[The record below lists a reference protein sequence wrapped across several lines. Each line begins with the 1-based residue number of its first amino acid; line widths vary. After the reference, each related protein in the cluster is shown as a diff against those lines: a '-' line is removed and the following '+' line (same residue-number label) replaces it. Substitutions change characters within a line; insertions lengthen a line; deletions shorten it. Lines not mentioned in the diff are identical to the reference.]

1 MPPATPS
8 FPARRAKA
16 HARAVAIAVGATG
29 AGVLAASL
37 AALPAS
43 AQDAAPSVY
52 CPGNRL
58 INAGFEEGFSVRD
71 RPDAI
76 VGRGWSAWY
85 DVPQTG
91 GLTAPVFAPRRAD
104 EALLDV
110 PFGMWLQQIGS
121 DGIPHVGGLWQQ
133 VKVPAD
139 VQLQASVWAFAWS
152 SGGDQP
158 LVSNPPGTYATTLGV
173 DPLGGTDPHAA
184 TVAWTAPITV
194 TDRWVPLA
202 MDVVSPGPRAT
213 LFVRGQPLA
222 PLRHMVSRWDGACL
236 RVAGGA
242 FEARAPLP
250 ATPRPTPTA
259 NPRRP
264 GPTDD
269 PILALLQGTAL
280 AVGAQ
285 AAATARAPLGVGARA
300 GITGA
305 VGAAPRAAPTAL
317 GAGLADNPVPVT
329 LPMRLRD
336 HSGLALLALAFFVAG
351 AVAGLRGW
359 ADRLRG
365 EDR

>member
-104 EALLDV
+104 EELLEV

-121 DGIPHVGGLWQQ
+121 TASPTSAGCGSRSRCPPTSSCRPPSGRSPG
-133 VKVPAD
+133 PAAAIS
-139 VQLQASVWAFAWS
+139 L
-152 SGGDQP
+152 

-194 TDRWVPLA
+194 TDRWSAAGDGRL
-202 MDVVSPGPRAT
+202 SPGPRAT

-222 PLRHMVSRWDGACL
+222 AAAHGVPLGRRLPARRRR
-236 RVAGGA
+236 RVR
-242 FEARAPLP
+242 ARAPLP

-280 AVGAQ
+280 AAGAQ
-285 AAATARAPLGVGARA
+285 AAATARAPLGVGAGPA
-300 GITGA
+300 SPA
-305 VGAAPRAAPTAL
+305 PSAPRRAPRRRPSAPASPTTRC
-317 GAGLADNPVPVT
+317 P
-329 LPMRLRD
+329 
-336 HSGLALLALAFFVAG
+336 
-351 AVAGLRGW
+351 
-359 ADRLRG
+359 
-365 EDR
+365 